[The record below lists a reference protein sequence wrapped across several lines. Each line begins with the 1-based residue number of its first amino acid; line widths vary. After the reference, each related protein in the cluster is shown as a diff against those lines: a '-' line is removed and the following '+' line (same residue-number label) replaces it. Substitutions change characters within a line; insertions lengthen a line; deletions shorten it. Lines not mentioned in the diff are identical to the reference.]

1 MKNGTLPARKLDKE
15 KSSHHGLSDT
25 QNPQNCFLLALH
37 YIGIDWY
44 VTRKPTRLSPTPAP
58 TPPRA
63 PRIPRALRSIVAVRG
78 SSPQRRT
85 VRSLTSAKDSHRA
98 GADLR

>member
-1 MKNGTLPARKLDKE
+1 MGSP
-15 KSSHHGLSDT
+15 
-25 QNPQNCFLLALH
+25 
-37 YIGIDWY
+37 
-44 VTRKPTRLSPTPAP
+44 TRKIRRIASCSRFITLVSIGTSLANPRAYPTPAP